1 MAGPL
6 RDPGPQARRA
16 LSDLAA
22 DDGIGHAPDG
32 PVAGAADAG
41 AGAADDGPTGDGTEQ
56 PVEALPDA
64 PVGALEEWSLDQL
77 HRRAS
82 EVGLDGRWDMT
93 RDELVVALRDPE
105 QPTAR

>member
-22 DDGIGHAPDG
+22 
-32 PVAGAADAG
+32 
-41 AGAADDGPTGDGTEQ
+41 GDGAEQ

-77 HRRAS
+77 RRRAS

-93 RDELVVALRDPE
+93 QDELVVALRDPE
-105 QPTAR
+105 QPAAR